1 MRHDDN
7 FRIIGEKVVLV
18 PYRQSHVTKYHLW
31 MGDEEIL
38 RLTGSD
44 RLTLEEEFEMQRS
57 WTEDTDS
64 KFNQELGKHNKLN

>member
-7 FRIIGEKVVLV
+7 FCVVGTKVVLV
-18 PYRQSHVTKYHLW
+18 PYRQSHVPKYHQW

-44 RLTLEEEFEMQRS
+44 RLTLEEEFQMQRS
-57 WTEDTDS
+57 WADDTDS
-64 KFNQELGKHNKLN
+64 KQYM